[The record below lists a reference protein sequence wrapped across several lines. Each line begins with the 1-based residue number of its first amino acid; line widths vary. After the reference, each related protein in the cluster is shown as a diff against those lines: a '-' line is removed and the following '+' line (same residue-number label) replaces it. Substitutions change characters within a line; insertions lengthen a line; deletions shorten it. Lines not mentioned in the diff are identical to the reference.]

1 MTYNTDLYT
10 WLVNESIKSPTYLTS
25 FSSSPVPKFINYK
38 LKKKL
43 KDGSIVYVQLYIINY
58 FLLDVTSPSSISTG
72 VYCGCGVEKVGVYSL
87 AGTFDFILV
96 NNSEPDFVKFS
107 RVSLKDGSFSGNIM

>member
-1 MTYNTDLYT
+1 M
-10 WLVNESIKSPTYLTS
+10 
-25 FSSSPVPKFINYK
+25 
-38 LKKKL
+38 
-43 KDGSIVYVQLYIINY
+43 
-58 FLLDVTSPSSISTG
+58 
-72 VYCGCGVEKVGVYSL
+72 YSL